1 MLAAATTGA
10 GHPAVAILLGLGA
23 VALAGVV
30 VAMAWNVH
38 VRQLRLAEHLSR
50 RQFIVGADTDALN
63 PGADPDVI
71 PDEPSKGAGGG
82 AAHPPV
88 FIDGPETV
96 IAGEQARFRARTSG
110 GTKVVS
116 WAVGGGSV
124 SQAPDPAHPDEL
136 LLIAD
141 QPAELTIFVRAR
153 EGMMERRATKTVL
166 AVQDVADPAPPF
178 PLRLFLQSWGLVT
191 VAVVA
196 VGFAAALVAL
206 GSLTSADFIALA
218 APLAAI
224 LAVIAIVRGADD
236 PPRRISSSKTI
247 DRLMP
252 SSWKPY
258 QAPDPLPST
267 RNGHHRPDVDQL

>member
-1 MLAAATTGA
+1 MLAAVTTGA

-38 VRQLRLAEHLSR
+38 VRQLRLAEYLSR
-50 RQFIVGADTDALN
+50 RQFIAGPDTEVLN
-63 PGADPDVI
+63 PGAGPDVSL
-71 PDEPSKGAGGG
+71 DEASRAAGGG
-82 AAHPPV
+82 AHPPV

-96 IAGEQARFRARTSG
+96 VAGEQARFRARTSG

-153 EGMMERRATKTVL
+153 EGMMERRATKTVT
-166 AVQDVADPAPPF
+166 AVEDVTDPAPPF
-178 PLRLFLQSWGLVT
+178 PLRFFLQSWGLVT

-206 GSLTSADFIALA
+206 GSLASADFIALA
-218 APLAAI
+218 APVAAI

-236 PPRRISSSKTI
+236 PARRTSGSKVAPWL
-247 DRLMP
+247 RP
-252 SSWKPY
+252 SAWKPY
-258 QAPDPLPST
+258 SAPDPLPSA
-267 RNGHHRPDVDQL
+267 RNGHHRPDADQL